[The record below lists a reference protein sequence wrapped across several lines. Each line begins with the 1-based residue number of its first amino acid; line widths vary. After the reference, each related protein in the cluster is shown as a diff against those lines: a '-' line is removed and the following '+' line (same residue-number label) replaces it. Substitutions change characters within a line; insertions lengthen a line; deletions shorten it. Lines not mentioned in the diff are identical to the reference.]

1 LKISRRIEKVKESPT
16 LAITAKAKEMKL
28 KGEDVVSFG
37 AGEPDFDT
45 PSHIKASAIKA
56 IEGGFTKYT
65 ASSGI
70 PELKKAIC
78 EKFLNDNG
86 LSYEPSQIVVS
97 CGAKHSLYNIFQAIC
112 DEGDEV
118 IIPSPYWVSYTE
130 MVKLAG
136 GRPVILD
143 TKQSDGFKVK
153 PDALKKAITKK
164 TAAFVLNSPSNP
176 TGCVYNRSDVE
187 GIADILIND
196 KITVISDEIYEK
208 LIYDGEKH
216 ISFASLGKEAHGLT
230 FTVNGMS
237 KSYSMTGWR
246 IGYLAAPTNEL
257 AAAVGRLQD
266 HSTSNPVS
274 FAQKAALEALK
285 GDQKCVA
292 EMVEEFKKR
301 RDYMVDR
308 INRMKNISCVK
319 PKGAFY
325 VFCDISKTKMGSF
338 DFSKKLLEEAK
349 VAVIPGEPFGW
360 DTHIRLSFATGLDDI
375 KKGLDRLDNWLNARQ

>member
-16 LAITAKAKEMKL
+16 LAITAKAKEMKQ
-28 KGEDVVSFG
+28 KGDDVVSFG

-45 PSHIKASAIKA
+45 PSHIKSSAVKA
-56 IEGGFTKYT
+56 LEGGFTKYT

-78 EKFLNDNG
+78 EKFRDDNS

-97 CGAKHSLYNIFQAIC
+97 CGAKHSLYNIFQVIC

-136 GRPVILD
+136 GVPVILD
-143 TKQSDGFKVK
+143 TKQADGFKVK
-153 PDALKKAITKK
+153 PDALKKAITTK
-164 TAAFVLNSPSNP
+164 TAAFILNSPSNP
-176 TGCVYNRSDVE
+176 TGCIYDRSDLE
-187 GIADILIND
+187 SIADILISN
-196 KITVISDEIYEK
+196 KTTVISDEIYEK

-216 ISFASLGKEAHGLT
+216 VSFASLSKEAYGLT
-230 FTVNGMS
+230 FVVNGMS

-246 IGYLAAPTNEL
+246 IGYLAAPTKEFS
-257 AAAVGRLQD
+257 AAIGRLQD

-274 FAQKAALEALK
+274 FAQKAALEALQ
-285 GDQKCVA
+285 GDQSCVA
-292 EMVEEFKKR
+292 KMVAEFEKR

-308 INRMKNISCVK
+308 INSMNNISCVK

-360 DTHIRLSFATGLDDI
+360 DTHIRLSFATGMDEI
-375 KKGLDRLDNWLNARQ
+375 KKGLDRLDSWLKA